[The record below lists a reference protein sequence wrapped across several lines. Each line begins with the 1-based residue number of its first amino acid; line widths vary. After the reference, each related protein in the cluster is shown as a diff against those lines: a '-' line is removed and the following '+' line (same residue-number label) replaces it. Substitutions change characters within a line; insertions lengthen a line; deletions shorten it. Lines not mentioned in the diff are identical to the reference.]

1 MIIGIL
7 LAAQIQSRATYDSV
21 PPLTLVK
28 QSEIRG
34 FEVQTPWAGAIWGS
48 RLAITP
54 ADYPDGG
61 QVLLF
66 DLETGSYLGR
76 LGRDGSGPGEFRGV
90 RVLRA
95 LATGERLAAE
105 VDNARVSWWSPGE
118 RKPRKEETI
127 VGFHWFD
134 AVPWL
139 GDTLL
144 FTARLLP

>member
-90 RVLRA
+90 RRNRVRSKVAKVRMSQLGHPSERNGVTYERA
-95 LATGERLAAE
+95 G
-105 VDNARVSWWSPGE
+105 WSRPHGLD
-118 RKPRKEETI
+118 
-127 VGFHWFD
+127 G
-134 AVPWL
+134 
-139 GDTLL
+139 
-144 FTARLLP
+144 